1 MATET
6 PRKFGRELFGLF
18 LLFWS
23 LLLLLSIVTFDIN
36 DPSLNH
42 VVSSNAA
49 VTNSAGLFG
58 AYTAGLLNDVF
69 GIGAF
74 IWPVLFA
81 ALGAAYVS
89 PAYALP
95 WWRWCGAFLLTV
107 VLLVISSAWGLSLG
121 DVSGGG
127 MVGNALHGN
136 TSRYLSPVG
145 SSLVWLFVLLIGL
158 QLCFDISWFAF
169 AALVRDEA
177 RLRWKQFRAGEL
189 FRAGQEEAGE
199 GVEKAPLTL
208 RERLVALGRALREL
222 RRKTKREVGESSF
235 LIRLRDRL
243 GNIRPL
249 TDEAMPEVYDD
260 TADETTAHDG
270 KNRQDAGRVRAA
282 GNKVNRLRDARTEAG
297 PETAAEGA
305 APQAG
310 VMSPSGEASPADLP
324 PWAAPAQ
331 MPEQGPLPREAD
343 EPRAAGDAAQPLPFL
358 PPEGAIVPEV
368 FGEDGRPL
376 PPEAQ
381 PRHALDELDGRV
393 RAGQDGLSAGE
404 VPPVEAPQAAPIS
417 VGPISAASE
426 AAPAGGPTAEL
437 LAEIYEEEAAE
448 PLDITANA
456 PTVPPVTAAPGSTP
470 AATPA
475 AAVGQAVGNVVKDAA
490 QKTLAALGR
499 KAPVPLPGL
508 DLLSPPA
515 PDAVR
520 PVEDPERARALMS
533 CLRDFDIQA
542 ELVRVT
548 PGPVVTMYEVRP
560 APGIRVNRIANLSGE
575 IALALKAIAV
585 RIQAPIPGQ
594 DTVGIEIPNTER
606 QTVNFRELVASE
618 AFRKGCGPLTMV
630 LGKDIA
636 GRPVLAD
643 LAKMPHLLVAGATG
657 AGKSVC
663 LNGILLSL
671 LYRTQPSEMQLL
683 LVDPKR
689 IEMAVYA
696 DEPHLVHPVVKEM
709 SDAKNALDWAVHEMD
724 SRYDAMARLGVRNI
738 AGYNQKLA
746 SYGDALPDDLR
757 DLEPMSYLVIVIDE
771 LADLMLTAGREVE
784 TSIVRLAQ
792 LARASG
798 IHMILATQRP
808 SVNVVTGLI
817 KANFPCRISFQVA
830 SVHDSRT
837 ILDQAG
843 AEHLLGRGDMLFK
856 PSGGQL
862 QRLHGPFVS
871 DEEVH
876 NVVQYWK
883 RHLSPSY
890 KVDFASWGLEA
901 AGPGAGRAGGGGN
914 AANDPVYP
922 AVQAF
927 VTEQGKASI
936 SLVQRRFNI
945 GFNRAARIMEQ
956 LEQDGI
962 IGPASGSKPRAVVK

>member
-23 LLLLLSIVTFDIN
+23 LLLLLSIVTFDVN

-42 VVSSNAA
+42 VVSSDAGVA
-49 VTNSAGLFG
+49 NSAGLFG
-58 AYTAGLLNDVF
+58 AYAAGLLNDVF
-69 GIGAF
+69 GIGAY

-107 VLLVISSAWGLSLG
+107 VLLVIGSAWGLSLG
-121 DVSGGG
+121 DISGGG

-177 RLRWKQFRAGEL
+177 RLRWQQFRAGEL
-189 FRAGQEEAGE
+189 FRSGGEEASAAGE
-199 GVEKAPLTL
+199 AEKTPRTL
-208 RERLVALGRALREL
+208 RERLAALGQALREL

-235 LIRLRDRL
+235 LVRLRDRL

-260 TADETTAHDG
+260 TAAENVPVHDG
-270 KNRQDAGRVRAA
+270 INHQDTGRARTAA
-282 GNKVNRLRDARTEAG
+282 NKVNRLRDTRTEAAPDTPDVTPEPAQDLAPEVFLPG
-297 PETAAEGA
+297 EGPDDMPWLPETA
-305 APQAG
+305 QAT
-310 VMSPSGEASPADLP
+310 
-324 PWAAPAQ
+324 APAATVA
-331 MPEQGPLPREAD
+331 PHP
-343 EPRAAGDAAQPLPFL
+343 PLPFQ

-368 FGEDGRPL
+368 LGDDGRPL
-376 PPEAQ
+376 PPQAQ
-381 PRHALDELDGRV
+381 PAQTGM
-393 RAGQDGLSAGE
+393 AGE
-404 VPPVEAPQAAPIS
+404 FRATAGRDESRAADFPTDEPESGRQPEAPAP
-417 VGPISAASE
+417 
-426 AAPAGGPTAEL
+426 PAGPTAEL
-437 LAEIYEEEAAE
+437 LADAYEEEAAE

-456 PTVPPVTAAPGSTP
+456 PTVPPVTTAPGSAP
-470 AATPA
+470 ASSPA
-475 AAVGQAVGNVVKDAA
+475 AAVGQAVSGVVKEAA

-520 PVEDPERARALMS
+520 PVEDPARARALMA

-560 APGIRVNRIANLSGE
+560 APGVRVNRIANLSGE

-901 AGPGAGRAGGGGN
+901 AGPGAGRTGGGGN